1 MDYSKVK
8 SAIEGL
14 LFAVGDEGIELKQIS
29 SVLELDVEVVKDII
43 FDMKAD
49 YKREVRGMQIVEYA
63 DSYQLATLP
72 AHAKYFERL
81 ASSPKNSTLSQ
92 AALETL
98 AIIAYKQP
106 ITRVD
111 IEEIRGVQSDRA
123 IKTLVMKELIKEIG
137 RKEAIGRPILYGTTK
152 DFLDYFGLKSL
163 EALPKLA
170 EQIEI
175 KDEDEDIYLF
185 S

>member
-1 MDYSKVK
+1 MDYSKIK

-14 LFAVGDEGIELKQIS
+14 LFAVGDEGIDLKQLASI
-29 SVLELDVEVVKDII
+29 LEEDTETIKDII
-43 FDMKAD
+43 YDMQAD
-49 YKREVRGMQIVEYA
+49 YKRETRGLQIVQFA
-63 DSYQLATLP
+63 DSFQLATLP
-72 AHAKYFERL
+72 IHAEYFERL
-81 ASSPKNSTLSQ
+81 ASSPTSSTLSQ

-152 DFLDYFGLKSL
+152 EFLDYFGLKGL
-163 EALPKLA
+163 DGLPKLV
-170 EQIEI
+170 EQIEF
-175 KDEDEDIYLF
+175 DDDDEDIFLF